1 MARLR
6 KYFKYIVVLAVITSG
21 YVTSFAAFWWL
32 TGGFGYSHDRVS
44 LWVDR
49 ITMIVNMPGWLSF
62 SQGVGTPFTRV
73 FISVISGTFWALLG
87 LLVLKLAKTLRA
99 YLRVCSHPNRVW
111 SPIPFAGSQTAGE
124 VPAQLTPHSLARSSA
139 RFPPDSS
146 DLHWQH
152 GRQSANALRERVAG
166 REQGEQ
172 QSQPTTP
179 GYFVGSS
186 DRVVKRVSILKPNLK
201 STLCARNLLQINYRS
216 Q

>member
-1 MARLR
+1 VGRSNNDDCEHAG
-6 KYFKYIVVLAVITSG
+6 LALVQPRRGDTIYQSVHFR
-21 YVTSFAAFWWL
+21 YQRNIL
-32 TGGFGYSHDRVS
+32 
-44 LWVDR
+44 
-49 ITMIVNMPGWLSF
+49 
-62 SQGVGTPFTRV
+62 GTPRASCSKAGQD
-73 FISVISGTFWALLG
+73 IASLPSRLLPPEQS
-87 LLVLKLAKTLRA
+87 LVTNT
-99 YLRVCSHPNRVW
+99 VCR
-111 SPIPFAGSQTAGE
+111 FANCGE

-146 DLHWQH
+146 DLHWQP